1 MGARNISSMRGES
14 GCLNVISLSSNYEL
28 FILVQNPY
36 ATMTTRSYQRHN
48 CPVAQA
54 LSVVGEQWTI
64 LLIRDV
70 MSGAQRFDELQ
81 TSLSISRNLLARR
94 LKQMVKADLLAKR
107 PIPNSRRYAYCLT
120 PKALELR
127 PAILALAE
135 WGQNGKMSQMLS
147 ASRSRKKPLVNWR
160 LEDGRELKSN
170 AITVKRILGETRRE

>member
-1 MGARNISSMRGES
+1 
-14 GCLNVISLSSNYEL
+14 
-28 FILVQNPY
+28 
-36 ATMTTRSYQRHN
+36 MTTRSYQRHN

-81 TSLSISRNLLARR
+81 ASLSISRSLLARR

-107 PIPNSRRYAYCLT
+107 PIPNSRRYAYFLT

-135 WGQNGKMSQMLS
+135 WGQKWRNEPDGI
-147 ASRSRKKPLVNWR
+147 RVEITKKATGRPVALRCCR

>member
-1 MGARNISSMRGES
+1 
-14 GCLNVISLSSNYEL
+14 
-28 FILVQNPY
+28 
-36 ATMTTRSYQRHN
+36 MTTRSYQRHN

-70 MSGAQRFDELQ
+70 MSGPQRFDELQ
-81 TSLSISRNLLARR
+81 ASLSISRNLLARR

-127 PAILALAE
+127 PAILALAK
-135 WGQNGKMSQMLS
+135 WGQNGEMSQMAS
-147 ASRSRKKPLVNWR
+147 ASRSRKKPLVDQS
-160 LEDGRELKSN
+160 LCAAAGLKTAAS
-170 AITVKRILGETRRE
+170 

>member
-28 FILVQNPY
+28 FILVQNPVCHN

-81 TSLSISRNLLARR
+81 ASLSISRNLLARR

-135 WGQNGKMSQMLS
+135 WGQKWQNEPDVIRVEITEKATGKL
-147 ASRSRKKPLVNWR
+147 A
-160 LEDGRELKSN
+160 
-170 AITVKRILGETRRE
+170 A

>member
-1 MGARNISSMRGES
+1 
-14 GCLNVISLSSNYEL
+14 
-28 FILVQNPY
+28 
-36 ATMTTRSYQRHN
+36 MTTRSYQRHN

-81 TSLSISRNLLARR
+81 ASLSISRSLLARR

-135 WGQNGKMSQMLS
+135 WGQKWRNEPDGIRVEITEKATGK
-147 ASRSRKKPLVNWR
+147 LVALRYCR

-170 AITVKRILGETRRE
+170 AITVKRILGETQRE